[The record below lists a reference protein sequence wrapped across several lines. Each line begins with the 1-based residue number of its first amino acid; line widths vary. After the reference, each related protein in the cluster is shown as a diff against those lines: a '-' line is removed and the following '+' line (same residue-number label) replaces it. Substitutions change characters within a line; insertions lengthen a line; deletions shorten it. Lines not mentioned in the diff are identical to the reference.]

1 MANNTLECPAN
12 VGEETLSAWRD
23 DLLSPQ
29 EMARIREHAPTC
41 QACQQRLA
49 DFEMVA
55 SALLRQRDI
64 EPGDHV
70 LAGVRQRVAGGRH
83 LRHVR
88 RRSQPAM
95 MTRRVWSGIAAL
107 AAVAALVLL
116 FVYVFG
122 GIAGR
127 STVPGGK
134 TPVASQAISPSPAPT
149 LPPAP
154 APAKAVDA
162 RTAWGPNAATTI
174 STRID
179 ATHMMEVGGV
189 TPDGRNLLGY
199 SITLRSSGQ
208 VDQNIPA
215 EAGFM
220 DITTRKF
227 TPIGLTEFVFYTHHC
242 CTADGHY
249 LLMAQDTAPGTT
261 CGLCHLDYWIYDM
274 NTGQKYRVARGTD
287 FQMVESAFL
296 SNGMLVLGTG
306 EGVKVANLATRALT
320 SISRIPASAQVAAVS
335 WPYVLYRSQDTV
347 PQTHLFDLST
357 NHDVVIA
364 QIDASYV
371 APGSV
376 LLSGNTLYLVAE
388 QPSLPGTPPDASTPG
403 TLYEL
408 VGFTNPAATLQA
420 VATYKDQLVAS
431 TANARLVFFA
441 GLDSLAW
448 DRAEQR
454 FVLMGTSFALSGNY
468 LVTNTDGAAG
478 NGSVPA
484 SVNIYDTATLPLRTG
499 G

>member
-1 MANNTLECPAN
+1 MARNTLECPAN
-12 VGEETLSAWRD
+12 IGEETLSAWRD
-23 DLLSPQ
+23 ELLSAQ
-29 EMARIREHAPTC
+29 EMTRIREHAPTC

-49 DFEMVA
+49 DFEIVA

-64 EPGDHV
+64 EPGDRI
-70 LAGVRQRVAGGRH
+70 LAGVRERAASGHPRRH
-83 LRHVR
+83 I
-88 RRSQPAM
+88 QPAVM
-95 MTRRVWSGIAAL
+95 SRRVWSGVGAL
-107 AAVAALVLL
+107 AAVAALLLL

-127 STVPGGK
+127 VTNPAHRK
-134 TPVASQAISPSPAPT
+134 TPVASQTIAPTPT

-154 APAKAVDA
+154 APSNAVDA
-162 RTAWGPNAATTI
+162 RSAWGPNAATTI

-179 ATHMMEVGGV
+179 ATHIMEVGGV
-189 TPDGRNLLGY
+189 TPNGRDLLGY
-199 SITLRSSGQ
+199 SITLTANGQ

-220 DITTRKF
+220 DIATRKF
-227 TPIGLTEFVFYTHHC
+227 TSIGLTDSAFYAHHC

-261 CGLCHLDYWIYDM
+261 CGLCHLDYWTYDM

-287 FQMVESAFL
+287 FQMVESAYL
-296 SNGMLVLGTG
+296 SKDFLVLGTG
-306 EGVKVANLATRALT
+306 DGVKLANLATHALT
-320 SISRIPASAQVAAVS
+320 SIPRIPTSAQVADVS

-357 NHDVVIA
+357 NRDVVIA
-364 QIDASYV
+364 QLDARYV

-376 LLSGNTLYLVAE
+376 LLAGDTLYLVAE
-388 QPSLPGTPPDASTPG
+388 QPSLPGTPPGASTPG

-408 VGFTNPAATLQA
+408 DALTNPASTLRA
-420 VATYKDQLVAS
+420 VATYKDQLVVS
-431 TANARLVFFA
+431 NANARLVSFV
-441 GLDSLAW
+441 GLDGLVW

-454 FVLMGTSFALSGNY
+454 FARLGTSFALSGNY

-478 NGSVPA
+478 IGSVPA
-484 SVNIYDTATLPLRTG
+484 TVDLYDTATLPVRTG